1 MRNAVLLVASLSLV
15 ATAACTQEDDQ
26 SDVAQE
32 VAGTPDELALLRFLD
47 DATTTVQVLDD
58 QVPLDSR
65 AAKNVIAHRNGADG
79 LFGTPDDNP
88 FDTAAEVDA
97 VSYVGPSAMDAMLD
111 FALAGGW
118 VHDDEIFGTFDG
130 VAFTMAEARAAVEL
144 VNTDTADTLKNT
156 LKLDSR
162 AVNSIVAAR
171 PIITMTQLEGL
182 YYVGPSAMTKIHSAV
197 IPPPTCTSDAALI
210 TQMTTAING
219 MWLTSESDY
228 PLELVSYP
236 GQGDKAG
243 SASTFLALIGQ
254 PAGTHVVV
262 NTVDW
267 LFTRLGYSNDQAQVD
282 ALRAFVTS
290 NLRNV
295 VVYEVGLIQVHD
307 YIVGVTPC
315 GGVLGFTSVSIET

>member
-1 MRNAVLLVASLSLV
+1 MRNAVLFVATLSLF
-15 ATAACTQEDDQ
+15 ATAACTQEDEQ

-32 VAGTPDELALLRFLD
+32 VAGTPDELALLRFLN
-47 DATTTVQVLDD
+47 DATTTVSVLDD

-65 AAKNVIAHRNGADG
+65 AAKNIVAHRAGPDG
-79 LFGTPDDNP
+79 LIATLDDNL
-88 FDTAAEVDA
+88 FDSAAEVDA
-97 VSYVGPSAMDAMLD
+97 VPYVGPSAMDAMLD

-118 VHDDEIFGTFDG
+118 VHDDEVFGTFDG
-130 VAFTMAEARAAVEL
+130 VAFTMAEARAAVDL
-144 VNTDTADTLKNT
+144 VNTDSADTLKNT

-171 PIITMTQLEGL
+171 PILTMAQLEGL

-197 IPPPTCTSDAALI
+197 IPAPTCTDDAALI
-210 TQMTTAING
+210 SQLTTSING

-228 PLELVSYP
+228 PLALVSYP
-236 GQGDKAG
+236 GQGPASG

-262 NTVDW
+262 NTIDW

-282 ALRAFVTS
+282 ALRAFVTA

-307 YIVGVTPC
+307 YVVGVTPC
-315 GGVLGFTSVSIET
+315 GGVLGFTAVSIET